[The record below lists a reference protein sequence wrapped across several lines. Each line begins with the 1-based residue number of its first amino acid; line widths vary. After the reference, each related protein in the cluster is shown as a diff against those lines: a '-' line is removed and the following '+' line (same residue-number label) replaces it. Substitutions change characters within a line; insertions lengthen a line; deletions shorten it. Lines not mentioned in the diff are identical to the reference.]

1 MLAITLLRRL
11 LLHRRDS
18 AAARHEESGGHTVTL
33 AEEDDAL
40 RALDA
45 NDRAIVARE
54 HLRVRHDLCDR
65 AARIGHVALRI
76 EMQPV
81 RVLRAPKVR

>member
-45 NDRAIVARE
+45 HDRAIVARE

-65 AARIGHVALRI
+65 AARLGHVALRI
-76 EMQPV
+76 EVQPV
-81 RVLRAPKVR
+81 RILRASNAQ

>member
-18 AAARHEESGGHTVTL
+18 AAARHEESGGHAVTL
-33 AEEDDAL
+33 AEEDYAL

-45 NDRAIVARE
+45 HDRAIVARE
-54 HLRVRHDLCDR
+54 
-65 AARIGHVALRI
+65 
-76 EMQPV
+76 
-81 RVLRAPKVR
+81 